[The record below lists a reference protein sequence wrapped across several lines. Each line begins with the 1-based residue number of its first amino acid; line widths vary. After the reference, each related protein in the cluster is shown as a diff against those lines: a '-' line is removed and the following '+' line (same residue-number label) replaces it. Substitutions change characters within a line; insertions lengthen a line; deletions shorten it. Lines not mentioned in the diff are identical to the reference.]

1 MGELV
6 RQIEIDEAE
15 AAARSARFPIGSAL
29 EFADLELDSRVGALD
44 RLRDFEPISWV
55 PALGGWLVTSHE
67 LARELLSRG
76 DAFTVWAEPNLVRAS
91 LGVMMLTSD
100 GAEHARQRQPF
111 DEPFRVRPVRE
122 RFSEPVASPHRRAAR
137 ASSPRAAN
145 ASWSR
150 SSPRRSRSGSP
161 ATCSASRSTTSRA
174 CRSSTRRSRA
184 PWSTTAIPSRSAA
197 PTPRAPRSNAIL
209 LEEVQRSR
217 TRPDNSITSA
227 VANDPARGLSD
238 DEIVAQLRVILFGA
252 IETVEST
259 IANAVLLLLQHPDQL
274 AILRAEP
281 GFAGNAIEEGMRLI
295 PPVAFIERWTAVPC
309 ELGGVELAEGEFL
322 GVSTVAA
329 NRDPAVFPA
338 PERFDVR
345 RGNARHH
352 LTLSHGH
359 HHCLGFNLGRMQCQA
374 AVTAL
379 FDRLPGLEIVHAPE
393 PTGFAFR
400 RPATLAAAL
409 GRARSPGSGGRRPCR
424 RPPAA
429 TSTRSASC
437 STGTCSAPRRSA
449 VARQPLIAPARSAS
463 STERSSPRRT
473 AFSSSPLSTWCS
485 RAKRSRELDVAS
497 ASVSVSR
504 ETPKWQA
511 APSSA
516 ESAICSATAWKPP
529 GSRHERSAQGLRTDE
544 VRRSRRRAR
553 GRSTGTETA
562 SAAEQASTARLR
574 RRGPHSETLRVSAI
588 GISARPASSAANR
601 NERSNDDVAARSS

>member
-1 MGELV
+1 MDELV

-15 AAARSARFPIGSAL
+15 AAARSARFPIGSAI
-29 EFADLELDSRVGALD
+29 EFSDLELDSRVGALD

-122 RFSEPVASPHRRAAR
+122 RFAEPVHRHIEALIGQLAPRGECELVEEFAAPFAIGLAGDVLGLPLDDVARVQEFYEAFAGAMVYDGDPEPQRRADTAR
-137 ASSPRAAN
+137 VAL
-145 ASWSR
+145 
-150 SSPRRSRSGSP
+150 
-161 ATCSASRSTTSRA
+161 
-174 CRSSTRRSRA
+174 
-184 PWSTTAIPSRSAA
+184 
-197 PTPRAPRSNAIL
+197 NAIL

-259 IANAVLLLLQHPDQL
+259 IANAVLLLLQNPDQL
-274 AILRAEP
+274 AILRNEP

-295 PPVAFIERWTAVPC
+295 PPVAFIERWSAVPC

-379 FDRLPGLEIVHAPE
+379 FDRLPGLEITHAPE

-400 RPATLAAAL
+400 RPATLAL
-409 GRARSPGSGGRRPCR
+409 R
-424 RPPAA
+424 
-429 TSTRSASC
+429 
-437 STGTCSAPRRSA
+437 
-449 VARQPLIAPARSAS
+449 
-463 STERSSPRRT
+463 
-473 AFSSSPLSTWCS
+473 W
-485 RAKRSRELDVAS
+485 
-497 ASVSVSR
+497 
-504 ETPKWQA
+504 ET
-511 APSSA
+511 
-516 ESAICSATAWKPP
+516 
-529 GSRHERSAQGLRTDE
+529 
-544 VRRSRRRAR
+544 
-553 GRSTGTETA
+553 
-562 SAAEQASTARLR
+562 
-574 RRGPHSETLRVSAI
+574 
-588 GISARPASSAANR
+588 
-601 NERSNDDVAARSS
+601 